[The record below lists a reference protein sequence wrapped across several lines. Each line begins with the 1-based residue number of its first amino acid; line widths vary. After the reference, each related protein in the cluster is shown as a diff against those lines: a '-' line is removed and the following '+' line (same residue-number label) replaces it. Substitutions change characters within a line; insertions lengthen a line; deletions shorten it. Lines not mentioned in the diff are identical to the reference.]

1 MPLMSSRV
9 VMKVIDKDL
18 VADEMVGSIL
28 FDLKDYINPNDSKS
42 YNGMFRWVNIYGAPL
57 N

>member
-18 VADEMVGSIL
+18 LADEMVGSIL
-28 FDLKDYINPNDSKS
+28 FDLKDYINPNDPKS